1 VDARPFGSCQTQR
14 RLVLHRKRIYH
25 LGTVLKIGEFQKL
38 CTMRKLN
45 IVSFGVG
52 VIGGLTSKFILEE
65 KQSHLNLVGAYDID
79 PNKVGKDIGSV
90 IGLDHPVGIRISD
103 DLDKVITE
111 DVDAA
116 IHTTSSYLRDAYS
129 QLEPIISHGVD
140 VVSSCE
146 ELSYPYVV
154 DRKLSSKLDLMAKKH
169 GATVVGTGINPGFLM
184 DALPITLTAPC
195 KSIKK
200 IKITRRM
207 NAATRRIPF
216 QKKVGAGM
224 TKDEFEVAIRD
235 KQISG
240 HVGLEQSVAML
251 ADAIGWKLD
260 RVEIGRVEPVIAEA
274 PAKGGYAAIPPGRV
288 AGVKQSARGWMGGK
302 ALIELNFMAYV
313 GSEEEYDQVEIDGT
327 PPVNCRISPCVHG
340 DHGTVAMLVN
350 MIPKVVNSPP
360 GLYTM
365 KDMQVPSAF
374 L

>member
-1 VDARPFGSCQTQR
+1 
-14 RLVLHRKRIYH
+14 
-25 LGTVLKIGEFQKL
+25 
-38 CTMRKLN
+38 MRKLN
-45 IVSFGVG
+45 VVSFGVG

-65 KQSHLNLVGAYDID
+65 KQSRLNLVGAYDID
-79 PNKVGKDIGSV
+79 PKKVGKDIGRV
-90 IGLDHPVGIRISD
+90 IGLDRSVGVRISD
-103 DLDKVITE
+103 DLDKVLTD

-116 IHTTSSYLRDAYS
+116 VHTTSSFLRGAYP
-129 QLEPIISHGVD
+129 QLVPIITHGVD

-146 ELSYPYVV
+146 ELSYPSVV
-154 DRKLSSKLDLMAKKH
+154 DRKLSTKLDLLAKKH
-169 GATVVGTGINPGFLM
+169 GATVLGTGINPGFLM

-200 IKITRRM
+200 IRITRRM

-224 TKDEFEVAIRD
+224 TKGEFETAIRD

-260 RVEIGRVEPVIAEA
+260 RVEVGKVEPVIAET
-274 PAKGGYAAIPPGRV
+274 PAVGGYVSIPRGKV
-288 AGVKQSARGWMGGK
+288 AGVRQAAKGLVGGR

-350 MIPKVVNSPP
+350 MIPKVVSSPP
-360 GLYTM
+360 GLFTM